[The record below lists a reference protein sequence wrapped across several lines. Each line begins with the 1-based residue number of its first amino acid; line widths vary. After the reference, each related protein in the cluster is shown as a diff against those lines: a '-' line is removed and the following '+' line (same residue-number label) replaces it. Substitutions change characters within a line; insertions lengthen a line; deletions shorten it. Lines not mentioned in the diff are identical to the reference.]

1 MKKFALT
8 MVALMAFTF
17 SFAETKGYGADRNA
31 RHFDRSYAI
40 DFDMS
45 CDMRRLSAVLNLNEW
60 QMEAVEAIQN
70 CFNNEIQSLASM
82 RGPQL
87 RHHVRQAVK
96 KDAEQMQ
103 RVLNEKQFSAYM
115 LLLGTTLRNKHL

>member
-87 RHHVRQAVK
+87 RHHVRLAVK